1 MVSSRRIL
9 FVAGT
14 LAISAS
20 CFAASD
26 LIDWLNEKIVKKI
39 SVSGTQSFGLHFHQV
54 EGDRQTFNEQ
64 WYRGQGAK
72 QFTDNRYVSVSG
84 KNVLGLLNFDLQ
96 INNDPFSQPFD
107 RRVSLN
113 YDRKGIK
120 ADLGDINASLLN
132 TNELVRFART
142 MQGAQIQAKLLNN
155 RLTVK
160 GLYSQT
166 KAAARTVTIQGNNS
180 SGPYYLNAG
189 YVLDGTLRVQL
200 DGVNQV
206 LGTDYTVNTYGGSIT
221 FIDKII
227 SPSSTILVSFETLG
241 TNVSRGDVVGGS
253 LSYLIAPGLS
263 VGLTHIEQR
272 PRGDNSLRE
281 TSEEFQGFGPTTS
294 AYFLLQ
300 PPMPGLPVRITVNG
314 ILQIEGIDYRFD
326 TRNPQVF
333 YFLRFMPPDQT
344 IRVTYTPQPD
354 SGSFGN
360 GKRVVSGLDLNWA
373 IGKKGRFSANIAKS
387 SLSTPL
393 GETNGLAK
401 SVNFSYNWGRLG
413 FSTRWREIPGEY
425 ITVETTG
432 FGRNDRGVDAT
443 LNYDAGR
450 GLTFGL
456 RGSSLE
462 IGTPRFV
469 NGGIETTKG
478 TTRDLFFT
486 SSWQKTKN
494 EIFFFNAGSSDSSF
508 AGAKNIINSVN
519 GGYKLNA
526 GRLTV
531 EAIASGQNITAPGVN
546 SSNQT
551 VMIDSSILSE
561 RIQSSYQFSKSL
573 NITSTVG
580 LTQIESGDKNSQGH
594 DFGFTAEWK
603 PNEKLTN
610 TLTLR
615 DTFSG
620 AITGIP
626 GFNGGFGGYNGNG
639 FSGGSLGLNI
649 NNATSRTKLA
659 VLNTSWNPWSGFS
672 LDATLVKSLSNGD
685 NLSNSD
691 LTSASL
697 LAAWSPSSATRIGAR
712 IEQSKVKFTNQTSGA
727 SDSTLLNLSLEQSFG
742 KRWRWSTDYLYSLS
756 GSGGNGAFDR
766 NLNSLQSV
774 LTYQIAPKQRA
785 ILEYRQG
792 NVGGYLPDKESYLG
806 LGYSY
811 EILPGIALRA
821 SYRIRDREA
830 LDALNANTSY
840 KSRGFDLEL
849 EIAFGK

>member
-1 MVSSRRIL
+1 MVKSQRIF
-9 FVAGT
+9 FVAVA
-14 LAISAS
+14 LALGAS
-20 CFAASD
+20 CYSASD
-26 LIDWLNEKIVKKI
+26 LIDWLNDKIVKKI
-39 SVSGTQSFGLHFHQV
+39 AVSGTQSFGLHFHTV

-107 RRVSLN
+107 RRVSIN

-120 ADLGDINASLLN
+120 ADVGDINASLLN
-132 TNELVRFART
+132 TNELVRFSRT
-142 MQGAQIQAKLLNN
+142 MQGAQVQAKLLNN

-200 DGVNQV
+200 DGVNQI
-206 LGTDYTVNTYGGSIT
+206 LGTDFTINTYGGSIT
-221 FIDKII
+221 FIEKII
-227 SPSSTILVSFETLG
+227 PPSSTILVSFETLG
-241 TNVSRGDVVGGS
+241 TNISRGDVMGGS
-253 LSYLIAPGLS
+253 LSYLIAPGIS
-263 VGLTHIEQR
+263 VGLTHIEQK
-272 PRGDNSLRE
+272 PRGNNSLRE

-300 PPMPGLPVRITVNG
+300 LPMTGLPIRITANG

-326 TRNPQVF
+326 NRNPQVF
-333 YFLRFMPPDQT
+333 YFLRFMPPDQI

-354 SGSFGN
+354 AGSFGN
-360 GKRVVSGLDLNWA
+360 GKRVVSGLDFNWT
-373 IGKKGRFSANIAKS
+373 IGKNGRLSANVARS
-387 SLSTPL
+387 SLTTPL
-393 GETNGLAK
+393 GETNGTAK
-401 SVNFSYNWGRLG
+401 SINFAYNWGRLG
-413 FSTRWREIPGEY
+413 FTTRWREIPGEY

-432 FGRNDRGVDAT
+432 FGRNDKGVDAT

-450 GLTFGL
+450 GLSFGL

-462 IGTPRFV
+462 IGSPRFV

-478 TTRDLFFT
+478 TNQDVYFT

-494 EIFFFNAGSSDSSF
+494 ELLYINAGTSQSSF
-508 AGAKNIINSVN
+508 AGAKNSNNSIN

-526 GRLTV
+526 GKLTI
-531 EAIASGQNITAPGVN
+531 EALASGQQISAPGVN

-551 VMIDSSILSE
+551 VMIDSTVLSE

-573 NITSTVG
+573 NVTTTLG
-580 LTQIESGDKNSQGH
+580 LTQITSGDKNGQGH

-603 PNEKLTN
+603 PSEKLTN

-639 FSGGSLGLNI
+639 FSGGSFGLNI

-659 VLNTSWNPWSGFS
+659 VFNTSWNPWSGFS

-691 LTSASL
+691 MTSASL
-697 LAAWSPSSATRIGAR
+697 LAAWSPSAATRIGAR
-712 IEQSKVKFTNQTSGA
+712 IEQSKVEFTNQVSGA
-727 SDSTLLNLSLEQSFG
+727 SNSTLLNLSFEQSFG
-742 KRWRWSTDYLYSLS
+742 KRLRWSTDYLYSLS
-756 GSGGNGAFDR
+756 GSGGLGAFNR

-792 NVGGYLPDKESYLG
+792 NVGGYLPDKENYMG

-821 SYRIRDREA
+821 SYRIREREA

-840 KSRGFDLEL
+840 RSRGFDLEL
-849 EIAFGK
+849 EISFGK